1 MMKEITQVEPEAGQ
15 VYETRHNEHVQI
27 LYIDEEIV
35 LLRSDTPGRNKD
47 NTHRM
52 ERRVSFN
59 NEIEAGHFEHKPDS
73 GIDMMDLDEMDWSE
87 VDYIGEK
94 TADNL
99 HDDGYSTTL
108 DIQQADDGE
117 LLDVDGL
124 GKAGLSNLRDFV
136 R

>member
-1 MMKEITQVEPEAGQ
+1 MKQVTQVEPEAGQ

-52 ERRVSFN
+52 ERRVAFN
-59 NEIEAGHFEHKPDS
+59 DEIEAGHFEHKPDS
-73 GIDMMDLDEMDWSE
+73 GIDMMDLDEMDWAE

-94 TADNL
+94 TAENL

-117 LLDVDGL
+117 LLNVDGL
-124 GKAGLSNLRDFV
+124 GKAGLSNLREFV